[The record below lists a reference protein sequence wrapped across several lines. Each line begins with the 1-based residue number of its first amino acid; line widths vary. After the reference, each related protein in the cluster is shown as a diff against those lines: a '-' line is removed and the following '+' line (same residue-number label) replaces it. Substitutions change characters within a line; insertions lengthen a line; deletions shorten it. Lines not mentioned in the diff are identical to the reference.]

1 MDNLAYFHLA
11 SVYEESPSS
20 ELVSLSGLLNSSAP
34 PDWKRLSSKAWG
46 YMLPLAVTL
55 SVLSVVSSALA
66 LERGDQGPSVRNLQ
80 QQLQKTGHYQA
91 PVSQV
96 FDFSTEDAVRRFQK
110 TAGLPVDGIAGAT
123 TLQKLENWRSLST
136 ASTTTQANKPVVINT
151 ETKKPA
157 LLTEA
162 KKPALVT
169 EAKKPALLTEAK
181 KPTLENVSTKVSN
194 SQRLATKRSN
204 PNFLGKGDE
213 GEEVRVLQEQLRVA
227 GYYYGNSTGI
237 FGPITEEAVKRLQ
250 VAYKLDADGVVGPAT
265 QRRLPPIGVGYGEDA
280 AKRVNDDKLRIG
292 DRGEPV
298 RLVQEHLIKVGYL
311 QREPNGTYDAYTADA
326 IKRFQAANYLT
337 ASGVAGPTTRAKLYS
352 LVNTSP
358 QNEFNVLEIQRR
370 LYEKGFYKGS
380 LNGVMGNDTKKA
392 IKQAQLYYGISL
404 NDVKSGRY

>member
-136 ASTTTQANKPVVINT
+136 VSTTTQANKPVVVNT

-162 KKPALVT
+162 KKP
-169 EAKKPALLTEAK
+169 
-181 KPTLENVSTKVSN
+181 TLENISTKVSN
-194 SQRLATKRSN
+194 SQRIATKRSN

-280 AKRVNDDKLRIG
+280 PKRVNDDKLRIG

-311 QREPNGTYDAYTADA
+311 QGEPNGTYDAYTADA